1 MFDNQA
7 FSGSSSP
14 PFATSNWGEREREEK
29 KKKWQCNLKDWQ
41 HIMVVETSTMVVS
54 NYKNISNLNL

>member
-14 PFATSNWGEREREEK
+14 PFATSNWGERERGEEEEMAM
-29 KKKWQCNLKDWQ
+29 QSQGLATY
-41 HIMVVETSTMVVS
+41 HGG
-54 NYKNISNLNL
+54 